1 VGILEIA
8 ATLLAWWT
16 QMILTGFNHLLDYRY
31 W

>member
-1 VGILEIA
+1 MGILEIA
-8 ATLLAWWT
+8 VTVFAWWM